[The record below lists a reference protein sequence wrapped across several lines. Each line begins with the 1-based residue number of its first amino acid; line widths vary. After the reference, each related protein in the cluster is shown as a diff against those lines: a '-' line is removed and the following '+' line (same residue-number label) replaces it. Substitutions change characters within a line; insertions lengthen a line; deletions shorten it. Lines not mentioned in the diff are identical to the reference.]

1 MKNKTFQ
8 KHLSSFHRFF
18 VLIGILISFLPQA
31 MDAQTQ
37 NLRFKHLSSENGL
50 SQNTVLSMLQDRK
63 GFMWFGTYDGLNRY
77 DGCEFKVYKSETGN
91 PSSLTGNLIRYIFE
105 DHSGV
110 FWIATDGGLNLYDRE
125 KENFIRYKFNSNDSN
140 SLSSNRVRWMSE
152 DQYGVLWIGTDGG
165 GLNQFDKE
173 REKFIRY
180 EKNPHDPNSISSNFV
195 TCVLIDRSGNLWIA
209 TDAGINRF
217 DREKNK
223 FIHYQND
230 PKNPRSLNGN
240 DVFRIYED
248 LSGVLWIG
256 FRNGGL
262 DRFDREKKQFIHY
275 RNNPSDPYSLSSDA
289 VRSIYEDRIGRL
301 WIGTWGGGLDQFDRT
316 KNRFIH
322 NQNNSNDPISLS
334 NNLVMSI
341 YEDRSG
347 ILWVGNDYGGINEFD
362 GGEIKFSH
370 YKKIPDST
378 NSLSG
383 NTVYSII
390 ETMDKGKKILW
401 IGTQANGLNKFER
414 SKNQFTHYRSHSHN
428 PSSLSD
434 NNVRTLFEG
443 RTGSLW
449 IGTNRGLN
457 LFNRT
462 NETFTQYFFEQII
475 PNRNDIFSVCEDRF
489 EYIWIGTYGGGL
501 YKFDPKKK
509 KYTSYTAE
517 PNNPNSLSD
526 NFIWSILEDRS
537 GTLWIGTESG
547 GINQF
552 DREKNQFIHY
562 TSDPEN
568 TNGLSGNKILCILED
583 QSGMLWFG
591 TTNGLN
597 KFDRVNKR
605 FSHYLET
612 DGLPSNAVQSILE
625 DNHGNLWLGTPK
637 GLSRFDPRT
646 HMFRNFKI
654 GDGLQSNEFC
664 VNACFKG
671 QDGEM
676 FFGGINGFNTFFP
689 DSIKDN
695 LSIPSIVITDFQ
707 IFNNSVP
714 VGKEIDGHLILQ
726 KSITETEEIRLSYK
740 ESVFSFE
747 FASLNLISPE
757 ENQYAYMMEGFD
769 KGWNY
774 TNASR
779 RFATYTNMSGG
790 DYVFRVRG
798 TNSDGVWN
806 ENGISLPI
814 VITPPFWQTLW
825 FRLMLVAALLGVLF
839 WIYKWRKQLR
849 EFATQKRMDAAL
861 TKERNLL
868 RTVIDNIPDGIYV
881 KDTASRKTIANLAD
895 VHNMNLRSEEEVLG
909 KDDFEFYPKELAEGF
924 YADDQSV
931 IQTGQPVT
939 NREEY
944 VINEQGQKR
953 WLVTTKLPLRDDKGQ
968 IIGLVGIGRD
978 ITKRKLTEE
987 ALRHERNLLRTLID
1001 NLPDLIYV
1009 KDTECRKTIAN
1020 LTDVHF
1026 MDQRSEADVLGKTDF
1041 DFYPKEVAEVFY
1053 ADDRLVI
1060 ETGQPV
1066 FNREEYALD
1075 KNEQK
1080 RWLLTAKL
1088 PLRDE
1093 KGQII
1098 GLVGIGRD
1106 ITERKKAEAERER
1119 LITELQNALVDVKT
1133 LSGLVPICANC
1144 KKIRDDQGYWTQ
1156 VESYIQERSQAR
1168 FSHGIC
1174 PDCAA
1179 KLYPNYFP
1187 KK

>member
-173 REKFIRY
+173 RKKFIRY

-195 TCVLIDRSGNLWIA
+195 TCVLIDRLGNLWIA

-289 VRSIYEDRIGRL
+289 VRSIYEDRMGRL

-370 YKKIPDST
+370 YKKIPDNT

-475 PNRNDIFSVCEDRF
+475 SNRNDIFSVCEDRF

-501 YKFDPKKK
+501 YKFDPKEK
-509 KYTSYTAE
+509 KYTSYTAK

-591 TTNGLN
+591 TTKGLN

-646 HMFRNFKI
+646 HIFRNFKI

-726 KSITETEEIRLSYK
+726 KSITETEEIHLSYK

-806 ENGISLPI
+806 KSGASIR
-814 VITPPFWQTLW
+814 VTITPPFWKTWLFYAICAVVLISSIAGAYRYKLYRIQVNERDLQKKVNERTLELA
-825 FRLMLVAALLGVLF
+825 REVDGHQKAEEALQ
-839 WIYKWRKQLR
+839 R
-849 EFATQKRMDAAL
+849 
-861 TKERNLL
+861 ERNLL
-868 RTVIDNIPDGIYV
+868 RTVIDNIPDGIYI
-881 KDTASRKTIANLAD
+881 KDLNCRKTLANHAD
-895 VHNMNLRSEEEVLG
+895 IYNNMGRTSEAEILG
-909 KDDFEFYPKELAEGF
+909 KDDYELFPKEIAEGF
-924 YADDQSV
+924 IADDRSV
-931 IQTGQPVT
+931 IKTGKPVI

-944 VINEQGQKR
+944 LIDVEGKKHF
-953 WLVTTKLPLRDDKGQ
+953 LLTTKLPLRDEHNQ
-968 IIGLVGIGRD
+968 IVGLI
-978 ITKRKLTEE
+978 
-987 ALRHERNLLRTLID
+987 
-1001 NLPDLIYV
+1001 
-1009 KDTECRKTIAN
+1009 
-1020 LTDVHF
+1020 
-1026 MDQRSEADVLGKTDF
+1026 
-1041 DFYPKEVAEVFY
+1041 
-1053 ADDRLVI
+1053 
-1060 ETGQPV
+1060 
-1066 FNREEYALD
+1066 
-1075 KNEQK
+1075 
-1080 RWLLTAKL
+1080 
-1088 PLRDE
+1088 
-1093 KGQII
+1093 
-1098 GLVGIGRD
+1098 GIGRD
-1106 ITERKKAEAERER
+1106 ITERKIAEVERER
-1119 LITELQNALVDVKT
+1119 LIKSLQEAFADVKT

-1144 KKIRDDQGYWTQ
+1144 KQIRDDKGFWTQ
-1156 VESYIQERSQAR
+1156 VESYIQEHSQAQ

-1174 PDCAA
+1174 PDCMK
-1179 KLYPNYFP
+1179 KLYPEFLSEENE
-1187 KK
+1187 